1 MPRRNKEREER
12 EKADKAKEKEM
23 DLRDKAQACIVF
35 RERGHLLD
43 KSSSTE
49 LQHIVRFLCCVEKKG
64 KGDSYSSHAG
74 SKKKLKERM
83 AEVQPVWTKYFEMAA
98 RENDANG
105 GDDARLEPIVENK
118 EEILK

>member
-49 LQHIVRFLCCVEKKG
+49 LQHIVRFLCRVKKNG
-64 KGDSYSSHAG
+64 EGRHIFKSRWEQEEA
-74 SKKKLKERM
+74 K
-83 AEVQPVWTKYFEMAA
+83 
-98 RENDANG
+98 REDG
-105 GDDARLEPIVENK
+105 GGPARLDEVF
-118 EEILK
+118 